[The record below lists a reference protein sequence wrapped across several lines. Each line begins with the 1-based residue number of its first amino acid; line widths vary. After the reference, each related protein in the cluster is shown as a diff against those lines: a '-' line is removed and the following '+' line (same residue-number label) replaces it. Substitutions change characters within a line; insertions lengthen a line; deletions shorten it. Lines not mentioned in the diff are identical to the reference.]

1 MFLQPNKVYLNV
13 VPEQPREREK
23 MYTELANIQRQY
35 LKEEIEPSSGVKKLK
50 LNRILSI
57 KSRADRWPRLI
68 IIFCIED
75 NKESRKFKRI
85 IDILFA
91 FSCGIYNV

>member
-57 KSRADRWPRLI
+57 KSHRWSRSI
-68 IIFCIED
+68 IIFCIKD